1 MMCAVRN
8 VCGAES
14 HGLESLGRKEWD
26 EMMTTPCGCLL
37 VRSVH
42 HVVPDVSWSRSRRT
56 VSLHPNFARWYAT
69 DVPMMP
75 PPHTTTRA
83 DDGIACRVAEAPID
97 ENAET
102 LVTLKRSAFA
112 ARAARP
118 NGGGYNLTNRHMM
131 TKYRNMVHTKN
142 PATPHIGTQAA

>member
-37 VRSVH
+37 VGSVH

-118 NGGGYNLTNRHMM
+118 SGGGYNLTNRHM
-131 TKYRNMVHTKN
+131 TKYRNMVRKTRQ
-142 PATPHIGTQAA
+142 PHNHKGQTHAA